1 MHGKITRYLGKITR
15 YLRLESASRVTAES
29 AVAPAVTALSRPSLH
44 SLNNRAVPRPPVC
57 VAPWSKLACSVARR
71 ECASFLM
78 VFVFVEFC
86 QSCIVAYVRGGISL
100 SRVSGV
106 VFT

>member
-44 SLNNRAVPRPPVC
+44 SLINAIVPTRVAESDRYLESCGNRKVGVSTRYRASTRV
-57 VAPWSKLACSVARR
+57 STSARR
-71 ECASFLM
+71 SEAQRM
-78 VFVFVEFC
+78 
-86 QSCIVAYVRGGISL
+86 L
-100 SRVSGV
+100 S
-106 VFT
+106 

>member
-44 SLNNRAVPRPPVC
+44 SLSRDRSQVEGVGVP
-57 VAPWSKLACSVARR
+57 
-71 ECASFLM
+71 
-78 VFVFVEFC
+78 
-86 QSCIVAYVRGGISL
+86 G
-100 SRVSGV
+100 
-106 VFT
+106 